1 MARPRDNTP
10 KPRRMLVEGTDDLH
24 LVANLCVANGIPM
37 PKTFFISDK
46 EGIDNLLSTL
56 YLELEDSELKILGI
70 LVDADTDLQ
79 ARWQSLHTILTRVG
93 YAVPA
98 KPVPTGTILHDE
110 DKPTVGIWLMPDN
123 HLPGM
128 LEDFAAM
135 LIPDNDV
142 LLPYARECVQ
152 QLPEQRFPQ
161 VQHAKADIHTW
172 LAWQDEPGKPLGIAI
187 TARYLNPESAQAQV
201 FITWL
206 RALFLA

>member
-1 MARPRDNTP
+1 MA
-10 KPRRMLVEGTDDLH
+10 KPRKMLVEGTDDLYV
-24 LVANLCVANGIPM
+24 VANLCVAHGLRMPETFEIVDKKGI
-37 PKTFFISDK
+37 
-46 EGIDNLLSTL
+46 GNLLDTL
-56 YLELEDSELKILGI
+56 SVELETSDLEILGI

-79 ARWQSLHTILTRVG
+79 ARWQSLRTILTRAG

-98 KPVPTGTILHDE
+98 QPVLTGTILYAE

-135 LIPDNDV
+135 LIPDDDV

-152 QLPEQRFPQ
+152 QIPDRRFSPA
-161 VQHAKADIHTW
+161 VRVKADIHTW
-172 LAWQDEPGKPLGIAI
+172 LAWQEEPGKPFGTAI

-206 RALFLA
+206 RALFVA

>member
-1 MARPRDNTP
+1 MA
-10 KPRRMLVEGTDDLH
+10 KPRKMLVEGTDDLYV
-24 LVANLCVANGIPM
+24 VANLCVVHGMPM
-37 PKTFFISDK
+37 PETFEIVDKKGIS
-46 EGIDNLLSTL
+46 NLLDTL
-56 YLELEDSELKILGI
+56 SVELETSELEILGI

-79 ARWQSLHTILTRVG
+79 ARWQSLRTILTRAG
-93 YAVPA
+93 YTVPA
-98 KPVPTGTILHDE
+98 QPVPTGTILHDE

-135 LIPDNDV
+135 LIPDDDV

-152 QLPEQRFPQ
+152 QLPERRFSN
-161 VQHAKADIHTW
+161 VLHAKADIHTW
-172 LAWQDEPGKPLGIAI
+172 LAWQPEPGKPFGTAI

-206 RALFLA
+206 RALFAA

>member
-1 MARPRDNTP
+1 MA
-10 KPRRMLVEGTDDLH
+10 KPRKMLVEGTDDLYV
-24 LVANLCVANGIPM
+24 VANLCVLHGMPM
-37 PKTFFISDK
+37 PETFEIIDKKGIS
-46 EGIDNLLSTL
+46 NLLDTL
-56 YLELEDSELKILGI
+56 SVELQTSELETLGI

-79 ARWQSLHTILTRVG
+79 ARWQSLRSILTKVG
-93 YAVPA
+93 YVVPA
-98 KPVPTGTILHDE
+98 KPDLTGTILHDA

-135 LIPDNDV
+135 LIPDDDM

-152 QLPEQRFPQ
+152 NIPEQRFSPA
-161 VQHAKADIHTW
+161 VRAKADIHTW
-172 LAWQDEPGKPLGIAI
+172 LAWQEEPGKPFGTAI

-206 RALFLA
+206 RALFVA